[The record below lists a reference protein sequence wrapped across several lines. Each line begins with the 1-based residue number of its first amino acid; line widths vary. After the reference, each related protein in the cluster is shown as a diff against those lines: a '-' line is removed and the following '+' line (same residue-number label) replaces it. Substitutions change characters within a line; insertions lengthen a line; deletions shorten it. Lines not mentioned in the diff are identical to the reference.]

1 MVCCSVAKSYL
12 TLGDP
17 TDCSIPGFPVL
28 HQLLEFAQ
36 TQVHLVQWCH
46 PAILSSVFP
55 FSCPQSFPASVSF
68 PVSRLFASSGQSTGA
83 SASASVLPRNIQGWF
98 PLGLTGLISLLSKE
112 LSKVFPA
119 PQFESISS
127 SALSLRYGPTLTFVH
142 EYRKDHSFGC
152 TDLCSESVG

>member
-1 MVCCSVAKSYL
+1 MVCCSAAKSYL

-68 PVSRLFASSGQSTGA
+68 PMSRLFASSGQSTGA

-98 PLGLTGLISLLSKE
+98 PLGLTGLISLLSKGP
-112 LSKVFPA
+112 SRVFSSSTTRK
-119 PQFESISS
+119 PQFFSTQP
-127 SALSLRYGPTLTFVH
+127 SLWSNSHIRRWVLEKPQLWCYMIPNINI
-142 EYRKDHSFGC
+142 R
-152 TDLCSESVG
+152 

>member
-1 MVCCSVAKSYL
+1 MLCKILNNHCCSVAKSCL
-12 TLGDP
+12 ILGNP
-17 TDCSIPGFPVL
+17 IDCSIPGFPVL

-68 PVSRLFASSGQSTGA
+68 PMSQLFASSGQSTGA

-127 SALSLRYGPTLTFVH
+127 SALSLLYGPVLTSIH
-142 EYRKDHSFGC
+142 NY
-152 TDLCSESVG
+152 